1 MPTRFWLSILLA
13 ILAGIAVLIARPTG
27 RKQKSSVPWR
37 GQIKPPPPPTDT
49 PGTEPRSVTAG
60 IAATQA
66 GFPPRST
73 AFYTAVMNV
82 ERVKYVIWA
91 AEMDRAVAFYTDLFG
106 GRVLKQNTV
115 IAEVEIL
122 GSVIGIHSGGE
133 GKRTWT
139 GLSFQVPDV
148 IAGAREV
155 VAAGGQV
162 AREPE
167 PENGEPPHL
176 AMCVD
181 PEGNE
186 FMLSRK
192 RA

>member
-1 MPTRFWLSILLA
+1 MI
-13 ILAGIAVLIARPTG
+13 
-27 RKQKSSVPWR
+27 
-37 GQIKPPPPPTDT
+37 
-49 PGTEPRSVTAG
+49 
-60 IAATQA
+60 
-66 GFPPRST
+66 
-73 AFYTAVMNV
+73 V

-91 AEMDRAVAFYTDLFG
+91 ADMERAVHFYCQLFS
-106 GRVLKQNTV
+106 GRVLKHNSV

-122 GSVIGIHSGGE
+122 GSVIGIHGGGE

-148 IAGAREV
+148 ILGAREV

-162 AREPE
+162 SREPE

-176 AMCVD
+176 AMCID
-181 PEGNE
+181 TEGNE

-192 RA
+192 RAPAPAA